1 MPEIYLKEL
10 GFICDACNPLNKNKE
25 RIRKIKVIGDIQD
38 IFIKANQIKVVF
50 NMIWLL
56 EILKI
61 LIEE

>member
-1 MPEIYLKEL
+1 MQEIYLKEL

-50 NMIWLL
+50 NMI
-56 EILKI
+56 
-61 LIEE
+61 